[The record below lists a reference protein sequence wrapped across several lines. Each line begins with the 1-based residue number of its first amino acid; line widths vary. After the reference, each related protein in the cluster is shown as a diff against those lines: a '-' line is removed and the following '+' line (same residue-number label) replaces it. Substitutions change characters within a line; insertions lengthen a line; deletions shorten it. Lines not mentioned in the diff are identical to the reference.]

1 MFKRIFMSLLAALW
15 LAAAAAADDKKTDD
29 KKLQVDPDVVQEI
42 FNCMA
47 TGLPK
52 DWKRT
57 WVVVTELSNERGT
70 RQFEAAFFYS
80 SSADDVAGEPL
91 RPCNKEKVAKDIYS
105 FNKSLPTYEQRQ
117 WKQATLVFKRD
128 GSFDLKYDYDK

>member
-1 MFKRIFMSLLAALW
+1 MFKRIVISLLAAVW
-15 LAAAAAADDKKTDD
+15 LAAALAADDTKPDD
-29 KKLQVDPDVVQEI
+29 KKLEVDPEVVQEI

-52 DWKRT
+52 DWKRA
-57 WVVVTELSNERGT
+57 WVVVTELGNKDGT

-80 SSADDVAGEPL
+80 SVAGNAAGEPL
-91 RPCNKEKVAKDIYS
+91 RPCDKEKVAKDIYS

-117 WKQATLVFKRD
+117 WKQATLMFKRD